1 MSDQLSLALSLRDE
15 ATFANFYAA
24 PGSVRAQATAA
35 LVASVDT
42 REPLVYLW
50 GGCGTGISHV
60 LQATCHHYLQ
70 AGLTVQYLPLE
81 DVAGFDP
88 DSLLA
93 GLELQSLVCLEGLEH
108 IVGNKPWERG
118 LFGLF
123 NKLRD
128 RGNSLVVSAVKPP
141 RELGLELAD
150 LQSRLS
156 CGLTCHFAPYSDGDK
171 LAIIRFRGGRL
182 GIELSEEVAAFILS
196 RGDRNMDNLI
206 TSLRRLD
213 SAALKAQRRV
223 TIPFVKEVFGW

>member
-1 MSDQLSLALSLRDE
+1 
-15 ATFANFYAA
+15 
-24 PGSVRAQATAA
+24 
-35 LVASVDT
+35 
-42 REPLVYLW
+42 
-50 GGCGTGISHV
+50 
-60 LQATCHHYLQ
+60 

-128 RGNSLVVSAVKPP
+128 RGNSLVVSAAKPP

-156 CGLTCHFAPYSDGDK
+156 CGLTCHFAPYSAGDK
-171 LAIIRFRGGRL
+171 SAIIRLRGGRL
-182 GIELSEEVAAFILS
+182 GIEFGEEGAAAIVT
-196 RGDRNMDNLI
+196 RGDCHRGKPLAP
-206 TSLRRLD
+206 LRRRD
-213 SAALKAQRRV
+213 S
-223 TIPFVKEVFGW
+223 